1 MWDCTHYTRIV
12 PIARDGTRCLR
23 GRQYTR
29 AGKDSSLPGIALVTF
44 TKYSWT
50 ARDIRCRG
58 GRKCR
63 CAAEVEKRGI
73 GSLLKQTTSLY
84 TEIAF
89 ILINSM
95 ST

>member
-1 MWDCTHYTRIV
+1 
-12 PIARDGTRCLR
+12 
-23 GRQYTR
+23 
-29 AGKDSSLPGIALVTF
+29 
-44 TKYSWT
+44 
-50 ARDIRCRG
+50 
-58 GRKCR
+58 
-63 CAAEVEKRGI
+63 VEKRGI

>member
-1 MWDCTHYTRIV
+1 MWDRTHYTHIV
-12 PIARDGTRCLR
+12 PAACDGTRCLR
-23 GRQYTR
+23 GRRYTS
-29 AGKDSSLPGIALVTF
+29 AGKDLSFLGIALVTF
-44 TKYSWT
+44 TKYCWT
-50 ARDIRCRG
+50 ARDARCRG

-73 GSLLKQTTSLY
+73 GSLLKQTTSVY

>member
-1 MWDCTHYTRIV
+1 MI
-12 PIARDGTRCLR
+12 
-23 GRQYTR
+23 
-29 AGKDSSLPGIALVTF
+29 AGKDSSFLGIVPVTF
-44 TKYSWT
+44 SKYCWT
-50 ARDIRCRG
+50 ARDDRCRG
-58 GRKCR
+58 GRKCS
-63 CAAEVEKRGI
+63 CAAEVEKRGT